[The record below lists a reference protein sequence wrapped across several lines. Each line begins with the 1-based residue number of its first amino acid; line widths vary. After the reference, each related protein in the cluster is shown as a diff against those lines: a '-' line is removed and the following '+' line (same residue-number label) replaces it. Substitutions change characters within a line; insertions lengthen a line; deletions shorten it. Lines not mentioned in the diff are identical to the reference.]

1 MRKDFAPLDLALY
14 GLPHKGIRIAA
25 LHSGKMGERGLEF
38 GLKVN
43 TVHFGGADHRTL
55 WSAAFGDRWQATQND
70 RLPHRN
76 ITK

>member
-1 MRKDFAPLDLALY
+1 
-14 GLPHKGIRIAA
+14 
-25 LHSGKMGERGLEF
+25 MGERGLEF

-70 RLPHRN
+70 RLLHRN